1 MMKKIILLATMLG
14 LMGST
19 LQGQNS
25 TMTIREVFDFQ
36 PGDIFHRKIYRIY
49 PTPPEAVRF
58 EVLSR
63 AVAPGN
69 DTICYTMRHFD
80 YTSEW
85 LGQLVYTHHNYI
97 QNVCYTNLDSMVHTL
112 IDTFGMI
119 TSPIN
124 TFFEATY
131 LDSLRC
137 DSLTYRFEAKYGH
150 LFEPAIAR
158 RAYGK
163 GLGITEYLYDYY
175 YSLPPTHQEWR
186 VVYFKK
192 GPYGCGTP
200 DTVSTGIEEPLVSGF
215 RCYPNP
221 ASSRINFEFDEAILL
236 IEKQLTL
243 VNTLGQEVMREAIP
257 GVMLAY
263 SFNIASL
270 PAGTYFVR
278 LEGPGFPGV
287 TRKLLKT
294 L

>member
-1 MMKKIILLATMLG
+1 MKKVLLLVSMLV
-14 LMGST
+14 LLLST
-19 LQGQNS
+19 LHSQNS

-36 PGDIFHRKIYRIY
+36 PGDVFHRMIKRMY

-58 EVLSR
+58 EVLARIVS
-63 AVAPGN
+63 PGN

-97 QNVCYTNLDSMVHTL
+97 QDVCYTNLDSMVHTL

-150 LFEPAIAR
+150 LFEPAIAG

-163 GLGITEYLYDYY
+163 GLGITEYLYNYY

-200 DTVSTGIEEPLVSGF
+200 DTVSTGIGEPIVVGF

-221 ASSRINFEFDEAILL
+221 ASSRINFEFDEAMLQVDKQWTL
-236 IEKQLTL
+236 I
-243 VNTLGQEVMREAIP
+243 NTFGQEVMHGKIP
-257 GVMLAY
+257 GGIY
-263 SFNIASL
+263 SYPANIASL
-270 PAGTYFVR
+270 PSGIYFVHI
-278 LEGPGFPGV
+278 EGAGSPIV
-287 TRKLLKT
+287 SRKLVIKP
-294 L
+294 